1 MDEKKY
7 TLEELANLSG
17 YSRRTIRYYIA
28 EGILSGPVTMGRG
41 AEYTE
46 EHLQRLQAIGKL
58 QGEGRTIPEI
68 RLMLEMGKTVQQ
80 AMKTQVFDPQAPKQ
94 MTVPVSVSW
103 EDVPCSE
110 YIRVQIR
117 VDAPEGLRDA
127 IQQAVANFIVA
138 TLKDERKENED
149 A

>member
-1 MDEKKY
+1 
-7 TLEELANLSG
+7 
-17 YSRRTIRYYIA
+17 
-28 EGILSGPVTMGRG
+28 
-41 AEYTE
+41 
-46 EHLQRLQAIGKL
+46 
-58 QGEGRTIPEI
+58 
-68 RLMLEMGKTVQQ
+68 
-80 AMKTQVFDPQAPKQ
+80 

-138 TLKDERKENED
+138 ALRDERKENED